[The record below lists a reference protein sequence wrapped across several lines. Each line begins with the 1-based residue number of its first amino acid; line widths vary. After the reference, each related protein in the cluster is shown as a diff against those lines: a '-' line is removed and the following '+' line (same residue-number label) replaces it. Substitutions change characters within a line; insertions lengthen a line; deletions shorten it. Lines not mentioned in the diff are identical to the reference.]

1 MDGTKNNDKIKFQL
15 KNDIYIYI
23 ILYISWP
30 ALIDFS
36 ELCMIFIHFSDL
48 PPSWKGRRRPWY
60 IYNIVFLHVVAEIQE
75 NFGTL
80 CFRGG
85 QLKMI
90 FWRSSI
96 VVFYRSWKPFGRPL
110 ISHHNTVSNLIRNK
124 VMGAQVLGPK
134 TPKVL
139 VWPPWFQNI
148 SDFKM
153 GCKLRGLEHPKG
165 PYFN

>member
-85 QLKMI
+85 
-90 FWRSSI
+90 
-96 VVFYRSWKPFGRPL
+96 
-110 ISHHNTVSNLIRNK
+110 N
-124 VMGAQVLGPK
+124 
-134 TPKVL
+134 
-139 VWPPWFQNI
+139 
-148 SDFKM
+148 
-153 GCKLRGLEHPKG
+153 
-165 PYFN
+165 